1 MSYSRESLIFMLNDR
16 SVACSYR
23 ALGCTWEV
31 ATHERSVR
39 ESQEAIAECAS
50 NRLKETKVW
59 NSYRLH
65 SLLKLPADQKCFLIE
80 SRRKV
85 RITCSE
91 QGLFVWKPVNPNQR

>member
-1 MSYSRESLIFMLNDR
+1 MTARFLVTCLNMSYSRESLIFMLNDR

-23 ALGCTWEV
+23 AMGYTWEV

-50 NRLKETKVW
+50 NRLKEAKV
-59 NSYRLH
+59 SYRLH
-65 SLLKLPADQKCFLIE
+65 SLLKLPAGQKCFLVE

-91 QGLFVWKPVNPNQR
+91 QGLFV